1 MLEPFDTNLWTAE
14 GPTVPFLGMPYPT
27 RMALVRLSGGD
38 LWVWSPIALTRELA
52 EEVERLGAVRHLV
65 SPNKI
70 HHLFLGGWAERW
82 PEARLHAPPG
92 LAPRRRDLAF
102 HSEIGDIP
110 DPAWKDEIDQ
120 IVVRGSFTMDEVWFF
135 HRPSRTAIVGDMVQK
150 FDPTT
155 LRPWHRFVMRLDGLV
170 GPNGS
175 TPREWRVTFWN
186 RRAAR
191 EAVRRALD
199 WNPEQIVIAHGTNIR
214 TEGTPIL
221 RRSLSWLRP

>member
-52 EEVERLGAVRHLV
+52 DEVERLGDVRHLV
-65 SPNKI
+65 SPNKL
-70 HHLFLGGWAERW
+70 HHLFLADWAERW

-92 LAPRRRDLAF
+92 LPPRRRDLAF
-102 HSEIGDIP
+102 HSEIGDVP

-120 IVVRGSFTMDEVWFF
+120 VVIRGSFVMDEVWFF
-135 HRPSRTAIVGDMVQK
+135 HRSSLTAIVGDMVQK
-150 FDPTT
+150 LDPTT

-175 TPREWRVTFWN
+175 TPREWRATFWN

-199 WNPEQIVIAHGTNIR
+199 WNPEHVVIAHGSNIR

-221 RRSLSWLRP
+221 RRSLTWLRP